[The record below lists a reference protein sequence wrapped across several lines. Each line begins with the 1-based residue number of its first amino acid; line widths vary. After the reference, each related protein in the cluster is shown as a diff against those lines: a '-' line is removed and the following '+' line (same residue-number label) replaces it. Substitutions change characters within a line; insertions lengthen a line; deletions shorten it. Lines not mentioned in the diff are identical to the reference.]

1 MKGFRDA
8 VILSQSLYHLPENC
22 AVGCRKNIL
31 CFTQRQNN
39 SQKGYTHSMNK
50 PKNFVLYS
58 NWPPAGDQPE
68 AIESLTQSLRAGNR
82 FQTLM
87 GVTGSGKTF
96 TIANVIAALNKPT
109 LVLAHNKTL
118 AAQLYSEF
126 KAFFPENAVRYFVSY
141 YDYYQPEA
149 YVPESDTYIEKDAS
163 VNDRIERLRLS
174 ATKALIE
181 RRDVIIVASVSCI
194 YGLGLKKN
202 YEEAIIPF
210 RVGEKVDQ
218 HEFLGRLVANYYE
231 RVNFALEP
239 GKFRVRGDTVEIF
252 PAYEEEQCIRVT
264 FFDDEI
270 ERIDIIEPLTGH
282 VIEQPEEA
290 SIFPARHYVTQEDAI
305 EQAVP
310 KILEELERVSAEF
323 KWQGK
328 LIEEQ
333 RIKMRTVYDIEM
345 MQETG
350 YCAGIENYSVY
361 LDGRRHG
368 QPPGTLVDFFPKDF
382 LLVVDESHI
391 TLPQVRAMYNG
402 DVARKR
408 TLADNG
414 FRLPSCMDNR
424 PLEWREFEER
434 IHQAVFVSAT
444 PGDYELQTSATV
456 AEQIIRPTGIPDPEV
471 EVVRAKNQ
479 IDSLVDKLRALSV
492 YEERALVLTMTQKSS
507 EDLADYL
514 RELKIRAKYIHAELN
529 TFERAELIRDLR
541 AGKIE
546 VLVGINL
553 LREGMDLPEVSLVA
567 ILDADKEG
575 YLRSY
580 RSLIQI
586 MGRAA
591 RNVNSKVI
599 LYADRMTDSI
609 REAVNETKRRR
620 EKQIAYNKEHGIV
633 PRSIVKEV
641 GDLLPAELAEAFG
654 DEKGDVR
661 SRAGSKGSGA
671 KKMGVAELERAM
683 WEAVEKLDFERAAAL
698 RDAVI
703 ELQARG

>member
-1 MKGFRDA
+1 
-8 VILSQSLYHLPENC
+8 
-22 AVGCRKNIL
+22 
-31 CFTQRQNN
+31 
-39 SQKGYTHSMNK
+39 MNK

-68 AIESLTQSLRAGNR
+68 AIDALTQSIRAGNR

-96 TIANVIAALNKPT
+96 TVANVIAAINKPT

-149 YVPESDTYIEKDAS
+149 YIPQSDTYIEKDAS

-194 YGLGLKKN
+194 YGLGQKIN

-210 RVGEKVDQ
+210 SVGERIDQ
-218 HEFLGRLVANYYE
+218 REFLGRLVANYYE
-231 RVNFALEP
+231 RVNAALEP

-252 PAYEEEQCIRVT
+252 PAYEEDQSIRIT

-270 ERIDIIEPLTGH
+270 ERIEIIEPLTGH
-282 VIEQPEEA
+282 VIEQPETA
-290 SIFPARHYVTQEDAI
+290 SIFPAKHYITQEDAI

-310 KILEELERVSAEF
+310 KILDELERVIAEF
-323 KWQGK
+323 KRCGK
-328 LIEEQ
+328 QAEEQ
-333 RIKMRTVYDIEM
+333 RIRMRTTYDIEM

-350 YCAGIENYSVY
+350 YCSGIENYSVY
-361 LDGRRHG
+361 LDGRSHG
-368 QPPGTLVDFFPKDF
+368 EPPGTLIDFFPKDF

-402 DVARKR
+402 DIARKR

-424 PLEWREFEER
+424 PLNWNEFEQK

-444 PGDYELQTSATV
+444 PGEYELKTSETL
-456 AEQIIRPTGIPDPEV
+456 AEQIIRPTGIVDPEV
-471 EVVRAKNQ
+471 EVVQAKNQ
-479 IDSLVDKLRALSV
+479 VDDLIDKLRELAIR
-492 YEERALVLTMTQKSS
+492 EERALVLTMTKKSA

-514 RELKIRAKYIHAELN
+514 KELKIRVKYIHSELN

-541 AGKIE
+541 SGKIE

-553 LREGMDLPEVSLVA
+553 LREGIDLPEVSLVA
-567 ILDADKEG
+567 ILDADNEG
-575 YLRSY
+575 FLRSH

-599 LYADRMTDSI
+599 LYADRLTDSI
-609 REAVNETKRRR
+609 LAAVNETKRRR
-620 EKQIAYNKEHGIV
+620 EKQIAFNKEHGIR
-633 PRSIVKEV
+633 PRNIIKAVS
-641 GDLLPAELAEAFG
+641 DLLPPELVEAYAVG
-654 DEKGDVR
+654 GGEGGELWSKSRGKGR
-661 SRAGSKGSGA
+661 GTR
-671 KKMGVAELERAM
+671 KMSVSDLERMM
-683 WEAVEKLDFERAAAL
+683 WDAVDKMDFERAAAL
-698 RDAVI
+698 RDAI
-703 ELQARG
+703 TELKARA